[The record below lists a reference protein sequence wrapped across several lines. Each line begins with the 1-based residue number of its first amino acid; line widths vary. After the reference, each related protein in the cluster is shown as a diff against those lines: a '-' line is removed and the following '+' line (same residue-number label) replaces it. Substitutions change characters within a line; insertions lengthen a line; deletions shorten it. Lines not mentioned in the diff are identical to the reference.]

1 MIQQEVGIVPLLQ
14 GFYKASKI
22 KFDDESSGF
31 KAKAK
36 QAVVRLQV
44 SAVFSHQP
52 SECTVW
58 HLIYFHIQAILELQQ
73 GEDRYRAAWEKI
85 CQISRNE
92 FDSVYKRLGVE
103 LEEKVL
109 FLSTVYQ

>member
-52 SECTVW
+52 SECTV
-58 HLIYFHIQAILELQQ
+58 
-73 GEDRYRAAWEKI
+73 
-85 CQISRNE
+85 
-92 FDSVYKRLGVE
+92 
-103 LEEKVL
+103 
-109 FLSTVYQ
+109 